1 MVALKPIDDTLV
13 TVGQPTEGGCVYTS
27 FAENPTLPTD
37 AVTKVS
43 TLSNLESL
51 GDISENGFTEAKS
64 VSSTKH
70 KNWNGDTV
78 ASSTTEKTTTYKLEF
93 LETSRPAVAKL
104 RYGSKSVKV
113 DEASGSV
120 SQIDDTGEDSP
131 VVPLVIDE
139 LESNG
144 WLRRTVIP
152 RAVVESMDDVPHQKG
167 SLLVY
172 GMTFTVLKS
181 DKPLISIYRAKAPAS
196 A

>member
-37 AVTKVS
+37 AVTKIS
-43 TLSNLESL
+43 TLSDIESL
-51 GDISENGFTEAKS
+51 GDISENGFTEVKS
-64 VSSTKH
+64 ISSTKH
-70 KNWNGDTV
+70 NNWNGDAV
-78 ASSTTEKTTTYKLEF
+78 ASSALTTNTYKLEF
-93 LETSRPAVAKL
+93 IETSRPSVAKL
-104 RYGSKSVKV
+104 RYGLKSVKV

-120 SQIDDTGEDSP
+120 SQIDDTGESSP

-152 RAVVESMDDVPHQKG
+152 RAIVESMDDVPHQKG
-167 SLLVY
+167 SLIVY
-172 GMTFTVLKS
+172 GMTFAVLKS